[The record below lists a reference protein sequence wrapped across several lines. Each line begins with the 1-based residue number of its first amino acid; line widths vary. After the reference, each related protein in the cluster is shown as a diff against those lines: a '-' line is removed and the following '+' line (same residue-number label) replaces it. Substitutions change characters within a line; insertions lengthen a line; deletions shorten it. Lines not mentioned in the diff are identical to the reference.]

1 MRTRQPRLYVDE
13 NDSLV
18 IPSVE
23 RDLAKASR
31 VLYGRFLTMFETFRS
46 PPVGPKAMT
55 ETNDK
60 NRQSEARYIHTSM
73 GGGYLDDG
81 GLIVCSGSECRWQL
95 TTHNS

>member
-1 MRTRQPRLYVDE
+1 MYGDVNDDE
-13 NDSLV
+13 NGSLV
-18 IPSVE
+18 IPNTE
-23 RDLAKASR
+23 RDLAKASWA
-31 VLYGRFLTMFETFRS
+31 LYGKFLTMFEIAT
-46 PPVGPKAMT
+46 K
-55 ETNDK
+55 DK